1 MKAEFLQDD
10 NNNVWFTYASN
21 IQYREMKDKLGFS
34 KLDTDKK
41 A

>member
-10 NNNVWFTYASN
+10 NGNVWFTYASN
-21 IQYREMKDKLGFS
+21 IQYREMLDKLGFA
-34 KLDTDKK
+34 KVDTDKK